1 MVAVFKDFVDM
12 VDYLLA
18 NFKAN
23 VTLCDVGGKRA
34 IDKTK
39 NARIRCLL
47 KLGSL

>member
-1 MVAVFKDFVDM
+1 MVAVLKDFLDM